1 MRVSTITPQKWQSHN
16 LPMVSSQAFQTSFLM
31 SGRAVKTCFYQ
42 QKAEGPQFPTKTT
55 YIDFITQTS
64 MPKRVLHSFFNIF
77 VDTNISITNLLTSL
91 A

>member
-31 SGRAVKTCFYQ
+31 SGRVVKTCFYQ

-64 MPKRVLHSFFNIF
+64 TGDVQKGFTLFF
-77 VDTNISITNLLTSL
+77 
-91 A
+91 